1 MSSEIV
7 DKRPPRTVVQ
17 VNDDAL
23 VPVTLV
29 TGYLGAGKTTLVN
42 AILRNKRYRRI
53 AVVENEF
60 GEINIDGS
68 LGESLGWCN
77 FNWALREFALLLL
90 CLTTHIQTGG
100 SALNL
105 PEGLSVCDCVSI

>member
-1 MSSEIV
+1 MSKESVER
-7 DKRPPRTVVQ
+7 RPPRTVVQ

-68 LGESLGWCN
+68 LGEARGSWNGAGWCVYARTTSVGGRYCGPACLRRDVGG
-77 FNWALREFALLLL
+77 FAYRVAL
-90 CLTTHIQTGG
+90 
-100 SALNL
+100 
-105 PEGLSVCDCVSI
+105 